1 MMGCA
6 CSGFEDEGCEGGTG
20 PTMIGKQTDA
30 GNAENGADAALDT
43 AHEED
48 SDEGVDASAG
58 ATCGDAA
65 PGVGCTVEVNLGA
78 AKCSALI
85 MGVVVKGLARGAVV
99 NGFVC
104 GVEELEDLNGS
115 GADVSGGGRVTPLMS
130 PLTLRLSAGSRG
142 AAFSFFLPFP
152 SLPVVLEDAACDLAS
167 CSSNVCS
174 YCSSTDQ

>member
-20 PTMIGKQTDA
+20 PTMMGRQTDV
-30 GNAENGADAALDT
+30 GNAENGADAVPDAVH
-43 AHEED
+43 AED
-48 SDEGVDASAG
+48 SDEGVDANAG
-58 ATCGDAA
+58 ATCGDTA
-65 PGVGCTVEVNLGA
+65 PGAGCTGEVSLGA
-78 AKCSALI
+78 VSSGLI

-104 GVEELEDLNGS
+104 GIEELEDLNGS
-115 GADVSGGGRVTPLMS
+115 GADVNGGGRVTPLMS

-152 SLPVVLEDAACDLAS
+152 SLPPVLDDAACDLAS
-167 CSSNVCS
+167 CSSKVCS